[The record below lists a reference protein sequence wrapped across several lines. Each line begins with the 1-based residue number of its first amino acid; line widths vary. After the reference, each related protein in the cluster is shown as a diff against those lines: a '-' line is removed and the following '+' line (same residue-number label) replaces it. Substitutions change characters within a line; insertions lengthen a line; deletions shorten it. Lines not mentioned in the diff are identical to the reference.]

1 MAMLKEFREFAIK
14 GNVMDLAIG
23 VIIGAAFGKIVS
35 SLVDDV
41 IMPLVNPLIPA
52 GGWQNLIVSP
62 GVKVGSFLSVVLN
75 FVIVAFVLFLLVKGI
90 NALKRKEESKPQ
102 PPAPPSALT
111 TTDKLLMEIRD
122 SLEKNQS
129 TNLP

>member
-1 MAMLKEFREFAIK
+1 MGMLKEFKEFAIK

-41 IMPLVNPLIPA
+41 IMPLINPIMPS
-52 GGWQNLIVSP
+52 GGWQKLEIGP
-62 GVKVGSFLSVVLN
+62 GIKIGNFLAVALN
-75 FVIVAFVLFLLVKGI
+75 FVIIAFVLFLLVKGI
-90 NALKRKEESKPQ
+90 NSLKRKEEHLPQ
-102 PPAPPSALT
+102 PPAPPSPLT

-122 SLEKNQS
+122 SLERNQS
-129 TNLP
+129 TKLP

>member
-1 MAMLKEFREFAIK
+1 MGILKEFKVFAIK

-41 IMPLVNPLIPA
+41 IMPFINPLIPA
-52 GGWQNLIVSP
+52 GGWQNLVVGP
-62 GVKVGSFLSVVLN
+62 GIKIGSFLAVILN
-75 FVIVAFVLFLLVKGI
+75 FLIVAFVLFLLVKGI
-90 NALKRKEESKPQ
+90 NALKRKEESMPQ
-102 PPAPPSALT
+102 PPPPPSPLT

-122 SLEKNQS
+122 SLGKNQ
-129 TNLP
+129 LIKP

>member
-1 MAMLKEFREFAIK
+1 MVKEFKLFAIK

-52 GGWQNLIVSP
+52 GGWQTLVIGP
-62 GVKVGSFLSVVLN
+62 GIKIGSFLSVVLN
-75 FVIVAFVLFLLVKGI
+75 FLIVAFVLFLVVEGI
-90 NALKRKEESKPQ
+90 NSMKKKEESKPQ
-102 PPAPPSALT
+102 PPPPPSPLT
-111 TTDKLLMEIRD
+111 TTDKLLVEIRD
-122 SLEKNQS
+122 ALSRKPL
-129 TNLP
+129 